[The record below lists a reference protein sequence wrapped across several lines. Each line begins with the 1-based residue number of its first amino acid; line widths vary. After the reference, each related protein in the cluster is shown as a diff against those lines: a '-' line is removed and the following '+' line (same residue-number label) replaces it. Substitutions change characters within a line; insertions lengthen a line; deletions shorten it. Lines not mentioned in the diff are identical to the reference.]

1 MSYNVFKGDK
11 MIQDKMT
18 AGELAKQVNV
28 IEGTLQYYDKISLLK
43 LIELEENLCIL
54 LFNLVQQEMLHIL
67 HDY

>member
-11 MIQDKMT
+11 MT
-18 AGELAKQVNV
+18 LGELAKQVNV
-28 IEGTLQYYDKISLLK
+28 TVRTLQYYDKISLLK
-43 LIELEENLCIL
+43 LIEIEENLCIP